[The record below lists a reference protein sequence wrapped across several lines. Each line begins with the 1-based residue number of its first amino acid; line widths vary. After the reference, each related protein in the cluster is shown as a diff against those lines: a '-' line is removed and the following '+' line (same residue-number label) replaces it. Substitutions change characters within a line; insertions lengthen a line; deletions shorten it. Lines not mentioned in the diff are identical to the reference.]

1 MGKAHAWAGEH
12 VKQVEKLKGELEA
25 QKRNKEALEARGS
38 EAQNKIDAL
47 NMKLE
52 NLQKINDE
60 QKIRIHKT
68 EHSLQVAEEEMMK
81 ANFEVNSKIKD
92 LMEVHG
98 AWLPSWLAAHLVH
111 FQLVVAEHWNKHGK
125 PAMDIVVKKALEKKA
140 QAHKWAEPHIE
151 TVKMRWIPTLK
162 E

>member
-92 LMEVHG
+92 LME
-98 AWLPSWLAAHLVH
+98 
-111 FQLVVAEHWNKHGK
+111 LVVAEHWNKHGK

-151 TVKMRWIPTLK
+151 TVKMYMLNHMSN
-162 E
+162 

>member
-92 LMEVHG
+92 LMEVRPKVQLSNFPVSVSCWSWQNTG
-98 AWLPSWLAAHLVH
+98 ISMGNLPWTLWSKRPWR
-111 FQLVVAEHWNKHGK
+111 
-125 PAMDIVVKKALEKKA
+125 KKLKL
-140 QAHKWAEPHIE
+140 
-151 TVKMRWIPTLK
+151 TSGLNPTLK
-162 E
+162 QLKW